1 MSQIQP
7 PQSYF
12 MQINRMKKII
22 LLFLTH
28 AVAVI
33 LLSQTRQIE
42 SLQQQQQVLLEEIK
56 NTNKLYLDVKKH
68 TTTILDRIN
77 LINNQISAREE
88 LIDVQGKEIE
98 ALRREEVRLE
108 SEIVRLNKELEKKQ
122 GYYADAMKGMLNHK
136 FSQNKL
142 LFILSGRSM
151 GESLRRMQ
159 YLREYSKWQKTQ
171 AEEIKKQHA
180 EIKEKQALLANAKA
194 DKEKALASLQEEQKR
209 LQGEEKTRQSEVAA
223 ARGQERQ
230 LQKTLQEKQQRAN
243 QLNAQI
249 EKLIAE
255 EVARQ
260 EREAEARRKAEEAE
274 RRKRAEEKLAEER
287 RRGTSDKKEEELAE
301 TPARREETTS
311 GAAPGPR
318 IETGSSTA
326 TTETFNLS
334 KDFAANRGK
343 LPMPVTG
350 TAAIVGNFGAKKH
363 NEWNVTTNSN
373 GVDIQAERGANI
385 RAVFDGEVSKV
396 FSFPGSNTCVI
407 VRHGDY
413 YTFYANIYDLFVKQ
427 GDKVKTGQ
435 SLGRIFT
442 DPDTGVSTMHFQ
454 LWQKTNKLNPSPW
467 LQR

>member
-1 MSQIQP
+1 
-7 PQSYF
+7 
-12 MQINRMKKII
+12 MKKSF
-22 LLFLTH
+22 LLFLFF
-28 AVAVI
+28 AVG
-33 LLSQTRQIE
+33 LLLFSQTRQIE
-42 SLQQQQQVLLEEIK
+42 SLQRQQQVLQEEIK
-56 NTNKLYLDVKKH
+56 STRKLYLDVQKQ
-68 TTTILDRIN
+68 TTSILDRIN
-77 LINNQISAREE
+77 LINSQIAARKALIDSQSSEIEE
-88 LIDVQGKEIE
+88 LRKEEI
-98 ALRREEVRLE
+98 RLE
-108 SEIVRLNKELEKKQ
+108 GEIVRLNKELEKKQ
-122 GYYADAMKGMLNHK
+122 GYYGDAMKGMLNHK

-142 LFILSGRSM
+142 FFILSGKSV

-159 YLREYSKWQKTQ
+159 YLREYSKWQKIQ

-180 EIKEKQALLANAKA
+180 QIKEKRELLAKAKA
-194 DKEKALASLQEEQKR
+194 DREKALASLQEEQKQ
-209 LQGEEKTRQSEVAA
+209 LQGEEQTRQSEMAA
-223 ARGQERQ
+223 ARGQEKQ
-230 LQKTLQEKQQRAN
+230 LQKTLREKQQRAN
-243 QLNAQI
+243 QLNSQI

-274 RRKRAEEKLAEER
+274 RKKKAEEKLAKERRADKSKEETDRTESSTRSEER
-287 RRGTSDKKEEELAE
+287 ASTTA
-301 TPARREETTS
+301 PA
-311 GAAPGPR
+311 PK

-326 TTETFNLS
+326 TAESFNLS

-373 GVDIQAERGANI
+373 GIDIQAERGANI
-385 RAVFDGEVSKV
+385 RSVFDGEVSKV

-407 VRHGDY
+407 VRHGEY

-454 LWQKTNKLNPSPW
+454 LWQKTNKLNPSSW
-467 LQR
+467 LRR

>member
-1 MSQIQP
+1 
-7 PQSYF
+7 
-12 MQINRMKKII
+12 MKKFSFL
-22 LLFLTH
+22 LLFYG
-28 AVAVI
+28 VASI

-42 SLQQQQQVLLEEIK
+42 SLQQQQQALMEEIRS
-56 NTNKLYLDVKKH
+56 TNKLYLDLKKQ

-77 LINNQISAREE
+77 LINSQISARKE
-88 LIDVQGKEIE
+88 LINVQNREIE
-98 ALRREEVRLE
+98 TLRKEEVRLE
-108 SEIVRLNKELEKKQ
+108 GEITRLNKELKKKQ
-122 GYYADAMKGMLNHK
+122 GYYADAIKGMLNYK

-142 LFILSGRSM
+142 LFILSGKTV

-159 YLREYSKWQKTQ
+159 YLREYSKWQKRQ
-171 AEEIKKQHA
+171 AEEIKKQHG
-180 EIKEKQALLANAKA
+180 EIKEKQELLAKAKA
-194 DKEKALASLQEEQKR
+194 DKEKALVSLQEEQKR
-209 LQGEEKTRQSEVAA
+209 LQGEEKRRQSEMSTVK
-223 ARGQERQ
+223 GQERE
-230 LQKTLQEKQQRAN
+230 LQKTLREKQQRAN
-243 QLNAQI
+243 QLNSQI

-260 EREAEARRKAEEAE
+260 EREAEARRRVEEAE
-274 RRKRAEEKLAEER
+274 RRKKEEKRESDDRKRGKSEEEIKREAAARAEERAAE
-287 RRGTSDKKEEELAE
+287 
-301 TPARREETTS
+301 
-311 GAAPGPR
+311 AAPGPKIGKST
-318 IETGSSTA
+318 IED
-326 TTETFNLS
+326 ETFNLS

-373 GVDIQAERGANI
+373 GIDIQSEKGANI
-385 RAVFDGEVSKV
+385 RSVFDGEISKV

-435 SLGRIFT
+435 SLGRIYT
-442 DPDTGVSTMHFQ
+442 DPDSGVSTMHFQ
-454 LWQKTNKLNPSPW
+454 LWQKTTKLNPAPW